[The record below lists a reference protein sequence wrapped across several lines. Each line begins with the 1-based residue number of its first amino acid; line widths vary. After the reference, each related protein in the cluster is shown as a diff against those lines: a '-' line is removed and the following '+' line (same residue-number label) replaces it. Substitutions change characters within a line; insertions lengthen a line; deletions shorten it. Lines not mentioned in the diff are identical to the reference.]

1 MGTLAAFAADL
12 ANRPEPALR
21 KLLLLR
27 PDALNPPVPT
37 FVALAARLST
47 ASCISRALDA
57 LNAPALQHLGTGP
70 WNAQT
75 SPNSSLMPELY
86 ARGLLLLQTD
96 NQTDDAGTGHYM
108 HAPYVLPLAL
118 VPNPQMPS
126 STLPPEPVVRAVTE
140 AVCKNAAGSAADAL
154 LRSVDTLADLAAHTP
169 LQALRSGQF
178 AARTVRLV
186 AQNLETD
193 ELHTHFL
200 LDLCATAGLLTF
212 QTSTRDWRWAAPWW
226 SELERQEQWVGLIR
240 SWLSSP
246 ATADEPALTSRA
258 RLLSV
263 VADRPAW
270 APVAVTSSATT
281 YATTSVSPSGIASAG
296 ALSLNSVVES
306 YLWNHPRTATA
317 EVAALPELLTH
328 LEWLGLTG
336 AGACSCAGDAAARN
350 DWLQAASAVAQL
362 LPAAIDRFV
371 IQGDLT
377 AIAPGPL
384 LPHIAAQLRRV
395 SVVEGRGPAGI
406 FRFSELSLTAAMG
419 AGMSA
424 ETILN
429 FLKRYSST
437 TVPPS
442 LEFLI
447 AEAARAQR
455 TLTPTPT
462 QCLFAPQQ
470 PAPPHWVGDA
480 PWPGSGVVLL
490 EEVEAQLALL
500 RAAGK
505 NTAGKNEAGQ
515 GEVGPALVLEG
526 VRRAVACGLKIR
538 VHAVNNVGVT
548 EHVTAVPVSFSGGLL
563 LTRLADTGAPRRF
576 SIHRIQSVDV
586 LEGEELRG

>member
-246 ATADEPALTSRA
+246 ATAGEPALTSSHHLCHQLCHQLCLALRD
-258 RLLSV
+258 RLSRGPEPEFSRGILFVES
-263 VADRPAW
+263 PAYSNGGGGS
-270 APVAVTSSATT
+270 T
-281 YATTSVSPSGIASAG
+281 SGITHPLGMAG
-296 ALSLNSVVES
+296 SDG
-306 YLWNHPRTATA
+306 RR
-317 EVAALPELLTH
+317 
-328 LEWLGLTG
+328 GL
-336 AGACSCAGDAAARN
+336 
-350 DWLQAASAVAQL
+350 
-362 LPAAIDRFV
+362 
-371 IQGDLT
+371 
-377 AIAPGPL
+377 
-384 LPHIAAQLRRV
+384 QLRR
-395 SVVEGRGPAGI
+395 GRRRPERLVTGCERCG
-406 FRFSELSLTAAMG
+406 AA
-419 AGMSA
+419 
-424 ETILN
+424 L
-429 FLKRYSST
+429 
-437 TVPPS
+437 
-442 LEFLI
+442 
-447 AEAARAQR
+447 
-455 TLTPTPT
+455 
-462 QCLFAPQQ
+462 
-470 PAPPHWVGDA
+470 
-480 PWPGSGVVLL
+480 
-490 EEVEAQLALL
+490 
-500 RAAGK
+500 
-505 NTAGKNEAGQ
+505 
-515 GEVGPALVLEG
+515 
-526 VRRAVACGLKIR
+526 ACG
-538 VHAVNNVGVT
+538 
-548 EHVTAVPVSFSGGLL
+548 
-563 LTRLADTGAPRRF
+563 D
-576 SIHRIQSVDV
+576 
-586 LEGEELRG
+586 